1 MSGSFEEFV
10 EKVKNTVDI
19 VEIVS
24 DYLPLKRAGN
34 NYKGLCPFHLEKT
47 PSFTVNQ
54 DKQFY
59 YCFGCGAGGDII
71 NFLMEIENITFRE
84 AIEILANRAGLRMP
98 GYDTGYNNSYQ
109 KQEMRERERI
119 FNLHK
124 LAARFYHYILCRT
137 EAGKKALQY
146 LNKRGFTN
154 ADVEKFYLGY
164 APDRWDSL
172 LKFLLK
178 KEFTIEEIEKA
189 GLVSR
194 GKSGHY
200 YDRFRDRVIFPIF
213 NIRGEVIAFGGR
225 ILEEKDSAPKY
236 LNSPETV
243 IFKKSENLYGLN
255 WARDRIR
262 ASNSAIV
269 MEGYTDV
276 LTAHK
281 HGLNN
286 TIASLGTAF
295 TIEHARLIKRYAQN
309 VYIAYDADTAGAAA
323 TLRGMELLEGEGLN
337 VRIIQLPAGMDPDE
351 FIRREG
357 NEGFASLQ
365 ESAVNLI
372 DYKVSQLEKEY
383 KPDTLEGKINF
394 TKALV
399 RLLAG
404 IDDQIKRDIYIQ
416 AFADRYNI
424 DVETINKGIRQ
435 YHSKSGKIKDKNYN
449 YRYTKIDNKTRDK
462 QNINSIEAAFLKL
475 YLEENEQRGALLKY
489 LEAGN
494 FTAHYQKLVKLLR
507 KHSADSL
514 GQLVA
519 RVDEDTKKQI
529 LALLAME
536 KRHGVQEIIS
546 AFCKKIK
553 KDIYRDLTTNKTYS
567 LGEINQL
574 LLKFIRITA

>member
-1 MSGSFEEFV
+1 M
-10 EKVKNTVDI
+10 
-19 VEIVS
+19 
-24 DYLPLKRAGN
+24 
-34 NYKGLCPFHLEKT
+34 
-47 PSFTVNQ
+47 
-54 DKQFY
+54 
-59 YCFGCGAGGDII
+59 
-71 NFLMEIENITFRE
+71 
-84 AIEILANRAGLRMP
+84 
-98 GYDTGYNNSYQ
+98 
-109 KQEMRERERI
+109 
-119 FNLHK
+119 
-124 LAARFYHYILCRT
+124 
-137 EAGKKALQY
+137 
-146 LNKRGFTN
+146 
-154 ADVEKFYLGY
+154 
-164 APDRWDSL
+164 
-172 LKFLLK
+172 
-178 KEFTIEEIEKA
+178 
-189 GLVSR
+189 
-194 GKSGHY
+194 
-200 YDRFRDRVIFPIF
+200 
-213 NIRGEVIAFGGR
+213 
-225 ILEEKDSAPKY
+225 
-236 LNSPETV
+236 
-243 IFKKSENLYGLN
+243 
-255 WARDRIR
+255 
-262 ASNSAIV
+262 
-269 MEGYTDV
+269 
-276 LTAHK
+276 
-281 HGLNN
+281 
-286 TIASLGTAF
+286 
-295 TIEHARLIKRYAQN
+295 
-309 VYIAYDADTAGAAA
+309 
-323 TLRGMELLEGEGLN
+323 RGMELLEGEGLN